1 MIFTPT
7 CLALQDNQ
15 EILRFEL
22 SEAKYRQKNVTRLE
36 YLLFSGIKVKPTQG
50 KKMSYVS
57 IREVTPIRGKEIILE
72 ERMKALSAVM
82 ANHGAKSALYYVAAG
97 DGAGRFDL
105 QNWYASIED
114 GAQSFQAYGADP
126 EYQAIMNKRAADPVG
141 DVVGPW
147 IGRMLYGA
155 PKGLRPVVVHRDY
168 HAPRNALAKAIELAP
183 QLDAL
188 MQEIDVEVGLGAPM
202 MKDDHE
208 MFRVV
213 YRFNSMTHWG
223 QSVDKMIA
231 DDRFAS
237 LVNEAH
243 EAATLRSSRL
253 LVLK

>member
-1 MIFTPT
+1 M
-7 CLALQDNQ
+7 
-15 EILRFEL
+15 
-22 SEAKYRQKNVTRLE
+22 
-36 YLLFSGIKVKPTQG
+36 
-50 KKMSYVS
+50 
-57 IREVTPIRGKEIILE
+57 
-72 ERMKALSAVM
+72 
-82 ANHGAKSALYYVAAG
+82 
-97 DGAGRFDL
+97 
-105 QNWYASIED
+105 
-114 GAQSFQAYGADP
+114 
-126 EYQAIMNKRAADPVG
+126 
-141 DVVGPW
+141 
-147 IGRMLYGA
+147 
-155 PKGLRPVVVHRDY
+155 
-168 HAPRNALAKAIELAP
+168 ELAP